1 MGVNLDHPMVKRPL
15 QLEEP
20 QGQLVDIADLD
31 ELLGPPPLLPNES
44 AADYEGLK
52 ARLRAKIVP
61 RDVIEE
67 IWLRDILDLQ
77 WEVLRMRRLKS
88 RLLSNSSPAGLE
100 SLLRR
105 RVNYRIVDP
114 IVEGWGQGNK
124 ESIKQVNQLLK
135 QLGLSNDDI
144 DAHSLLKTLDSMER
158 IDRMIAQAETRR
170 NNALREI
177 ERSRET
183 AARRMRAAL
192 SEEDDSLISVEV
204 QGASA

>member
-1 MGVNLDHPMVKRPL
+1 MVKRPH
-15 QLEEP
+15 QLEER

-44 AADYEGLK
+44 TADYEGLR
-52 ARLRAKIVP
+52 ARLRAKIAP

-105 RVNYRIVDP
+105 RVNYRDLESLVQ
-114 IVEGWGQGNK
+114 GWGHGDK
-124 ESIKQVNQLLK
+124 ESIKQVDRLLK
-135 QLGLSNDDI
+135 QLDLSIDDI

-158 IDRMIAQAETRR
+158 IDRMIAQAEARR